1 MSLASLLDDYLPL
14 LPTLEHRRRRNRPQM
29 LNLLE
34 LLENEMDQRVGH
46 VVRRIPAALLDWD
59 EDYEL
64 ANSRKRKRK
73 SNAVSV
79 YEPKTKCQVTT
90 KDNTFQVQMDTSNY
104 HPDEITVKV
113 VNDKLSV
120 SAKHETKGGDVYEYH
135 EMTRSFNLP
144 EGVDPDTVISRLNAN
159 GQLTIE
165 APIKPTKDT
174 ASRVVP
180 VEMTQNTKSDEKV
193 ESKDKQTQKNDN
205 K

>member
-1 MSLASLLDDYLPL
+1 MSLTALFDDYLPL
-14 LPTLEHRRRRNRPQM
+14 MPTMEHRRRRNRPVM
-29 LNLLE
+29 LNLLD

-46 VVRRIPAALLDWD
+46 VVRRLPAALLDLD

-64 ANSRKRKRK
+64 MNNRKRKRR

-104 HPDEITVKV
+104 QPDEITVKV

-120 SAKHETKGGDVYEYH
+120 SAKHETKTDDVYEYH
-135 EMTRSFNLP
+135 EMSRSFTLP
-144 EGVDPDTVISRLNAN
+144 DGVDPDTVVSRLNKN

-165 APIKPTKDT
+165 APMKLSKDT
-174 ASRVVP
+174 AGRVVP
-180 VEMTQNTKSDEKV
+180 VEMMKDAKSDDKAENH
-193 ESKDKQTQKNDN
+193 DKQTQKNDN

>member
-1 MSLASLLDDYLPL
+1 MSLTGLLDDYLPL
-14 LPTLEHRRRRNRPQM
+14 MPTLEHRRRRNRPLM
-29 LNLLE
+29 LNLLD
-34 LLENEMDQRVGH
+34 LLENEMDHRVGH
-46 VVRRIPAALLDWD
+46 VVRRLPAALLDWND
-59 EDYEL
+59 DYEL

-104 HPDEITVKV
+104 QPDEITVKV

-120 SAKHETKGGDVYEYH
+120 SAQHETKGDDVYEYH
-135 EMTRSFNLP
+135 EMTRSFSLP
-144 EGVDPDTVISRLNAN
+144 DGVDPDTVVSRLNAH

-165 APIKPTKDT
+165 APMKPSKDN
-174 ASRVVP
+174 AGRVVP
-180 VEMTQNTKSDEKV
+180 VEMLKDAKSDDNV
-193 ESKDKQTQKNDN
+193 ESKDKQTQKTDN